1 MKRSIVA
8 CAALLLM
15 LVVLAPEVAAR
26 PAGDGPTGT
35 TSRVRVRIVDN
46 RFRPASI
53 TIDRGTVV
61 KWKNR
66 GSRTHTTTSDTGLW
80 DSGSLSPGDTFR
92 RRFRRRGRFD
102 YHCTI
107 HASMT
112 GTIRVT

>member
-46 RFRPASI
+46 AFRPGRV
-53 TIDRGTVV
+53 TVDRGTVV
-61 KWKNR
+61 KWVNR
-66 GSRTHTTTSDTGLW
+66 DNITHTTTSNSGLW
-80 DSGSLSPGDTFR
+80 DRSLFPGDSFR
-92 RRFRRRGRFD
+92 RRFRQRGRFR

-107 HASMT
+107 HANMT
-112 GTIRVT
+112 GRIIVT